1 MKKIILAICLIG
13 ALTCCTQRPTMIGH
27 RGSLLGVENTE
38 EAFINGAKHF
48 GYQGLEC
55 DVKTTLDGQCVCW
68 HDNDLKRGG
77 HDSVFIAETTLD
89 SLLSLTFTQ
98 TRKDVTYTATI
109 CTVDRYLEICKEYN
123 VFPVVELKWATGIN
137 NNDMT
142 LFPSLYTLIEKHGLV
157 EEAVILTS
165 MRKSLEY
172 IRTNYPQLQCQ
183 YLRQTVKD
191 EDVQWCHDWKA
202 NISIQHANINEALV
216 KQCDS
221 LGVQVAAWTVN
232 NDSIYNRLIDCGCAF
247 ITTDYL
253 EIK

>member
-13 ALTCCTQRPTMIGH
+13 ALTSCTQQPTMIGH

-68 HDNDLKRGG
+68 HDDHLQRAGIEE
-77 HDSVFIAETTLD
+77 VLIPEITLD
-89 SLLSLTFTQ
+89 SLLSLPLTQ

-142 LFPSLYTLIEKHGLV
+142 LFPSLYALIEKHGLV

-172 IRTNYPQLQCQ
+172 IRTN
-183 YLRQTVKD
+183 
-191 EDVQWCHDWKA
+191 
-202 NISIQHANINEALV
+202 
-216 KQCDS
+216 
-221 LGVQVAAWTVN
+221 
-232 NDSIYNRLIDCGCAF
+232 
-247 ITTDYL
+247 
-253 EIK
+253 